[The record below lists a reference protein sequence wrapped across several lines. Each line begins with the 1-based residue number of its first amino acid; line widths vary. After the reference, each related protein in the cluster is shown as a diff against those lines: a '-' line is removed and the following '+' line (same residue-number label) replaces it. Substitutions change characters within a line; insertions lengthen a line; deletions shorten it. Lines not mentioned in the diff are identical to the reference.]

1 MPILIGGS
9 NFYKHMI
16 DFSNDYSQIH
26 SDIIP
31 LSSEEI
37 ADKEKELKANAKVVP
52 IILGICTIITML
64 FLAYLMRDKFKDF
77 KYYEYLLF
85 IGAGFAFFGFSYLVG
100 LLVTKYDN
108 HNWKKDKVNGKIKL
122 TTVIIGSDK
131 TKYGEY
137 LIFADPN
144 KNEKMRVKVS
154 TKVYKEFKVG
164 TKVTVLY
171 LEHSKKTLDIIE
183 C

>member
-1 MPILIGGS
+1 MPILIWGFS
-9 NFYKHMI
+9 FYKDMM
-16 DFSNDYSQIH
+16 DFLNDNSQIH

-37 ADKEKELKANAKVVP
+37 ADKENESEANAKVVP
-52 IILGICTIITML
+52 IILGICTVITML
-64 FLAYLMRDKFKDF
+64 FLVYLMRAKFKDF

-85 IGAGFAFFGFSYLVG
+85 VGAGFALFGFSYLMG

-108 HNWKKDKVNGKIKL
+108 HNWKKNKVNGKIKL
-122 TTVIIGSDK
+122 TTLIIGSDR

-171 LEHSKKTLDIIE
+171 LKHSRKTLEIIE
-183 C
+183 Y